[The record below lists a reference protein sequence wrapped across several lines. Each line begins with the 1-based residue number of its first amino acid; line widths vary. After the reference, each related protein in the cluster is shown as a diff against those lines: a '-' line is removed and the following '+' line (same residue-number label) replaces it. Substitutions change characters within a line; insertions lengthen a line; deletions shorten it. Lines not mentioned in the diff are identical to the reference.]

1 MEIEKLLRSPNIAE
15 EMDSEELSSLG
26 FKLFDEVNLD
36 LTSRLEWEERNEK
49 ANKLALQVVDKK
61 TFPWPGASN
70 VKFPLITIAA
80 MQYHS
85 RAYPSLISNNEV
97 VKCKVYGKD
106 DDGEMHKR
114 ADRISR
120 HMTYQVMEEDE
131 GWEENTDKTLL
142 VQSIAGTAIKKS
154 YFDPIK
160 GHNVSELVLP
170 NDFIV
175 NYYTKSIPESPRVTQ
190 RILLSSNE
198 LHERQVRGVFLKIT
212 DDTQPTQTQQSMLT
226 QAREDAQG
234 VHVQSVDPDTPYEFF
249 EIHCWIDLDEDGYK
263 EPYIVYLRR
272 DTGKI
277 YRIVARYFDDSIE
290 YRDGKIVRIN
300 PEQYFT
306 KYGFIP
312 SPDGGFYDLGFG
324 TLLGPLNDSINT
336 VVNQLI
342 DAGTMSNTGGG
353 FLGRG
358 VKIKGGDYTFK
369 PQEWKRVDSTGDDL
383 RANIFPLPVREPSG
397 VLFQLLQLLI
407 NYGERIAGATD
418 IMTGVSP
425 GQNTPAETSRN
436 VVEQGMKVFN
446 GIYKRTWRAMK
457 EEFQKLY
464 RLNQLYLP
472 AEPIEFEY
480 NNELSFVLPDDY
492 NMDMKLVKP
501 AADPNVVSDSQ
512 RLMQAQAVV
521 QMATTTPG
529 FNMYEVQKRY
539 LDALKVSGIDQIL
552 PDPKGPNAIPPAPNP
567 KMVIEQMKTQER
579 QMNHQLKF
587 KLGMMKLMQE
597 AELTQ
602 AKITELQAKAV
613 LELEK
618 ADGVK
623 NGHAIAMIE
632 AQIGAKRARM
642 EGIIRSIELMRE
654 IEKEKADDRQGISG
668 MENPPSDTGVSGSY
682 PQG

>member
-1 MEIEKLLRSPNIAE
+1 
-15 EMDSEELSSLG
+15 MDSEELSSLG
-26 FKLFDEVNLD
+26 FKLMDEINMD
-36 LTSRLEWEERNEK
+36 LTSRLDWEERNEK
-49 ANKLALQVVDKK
+49 SNKLALQVVERK

-85 RAYPSLISNNEV
+85 RAYPALISNNDV

-114 ADRISR
+114 AERISR

-131 GWEENTDKTLL
+131 SWEENTDKTLL
-142 VQSIAGTAIKKS
+142 VQAISGTAIKKS
-154 YFDPIK
+154 YFDPVR

-170 NDFIV
+170 NDFVV
-175 NYYTKSIPESPRVTQ
+175 NYYTKSISESPRVSH

-198 LHERQVRGVFLKIT
+198 LHERKVRGVFLEVE
-212 DDTQPTQTQQSMLT
+212 DEVPPSVPVVSMLT
-226 QAREDAQG
+226 QAKEDAQG
-234 VHVQSVDPDTPYEFF
+234 VRQQANDDSTPYEFF
-249 EIHCWIDLDEDGYK
+249 ECHCWIDLDEDGYK
-263 EPYIVYLRR
+263 EPYIVYIRR

-277 YRIVARYFDDSIE
+277 YRIVARYFEDSIE
-290 YRDGKIVRIN
+290 YHNGEIIRIK

-306 KYGFIP
+306 KYGFVP

-324 TLLGPLNDSINT
+324 VLLGPTNDSVNT
-336 VVNQLI
+336 IVNQLI
-342 DAGTMSNTGGG
+342 DAGTMSVTGGG

-358 VKIKGGDYTFK
+358 VKIKGGDYSFK
-369 PQEWKRVDSTGDDL
+369 PHEWKRVDSTGDDL
-383 RANIFPLPVREPSG
+383 RANIFPLPIREPNG
-397 VLFQLLQLLI
+397 VSFQLLQLLI

-436 VVEQGMKVFN
+436 TVEQGMKVFN

-472 AEPIEFEY
+472 SEPVEFEY
-480 NNELSFVLPDDY
+480 NNELQFVLPDDY
-492 NMDMKLVKP
+492 SMDMKLVKP

-512 RLMQAQAVV
+512 RQMQAQAVL
-521 QMATTTPG
+521 QLAQSSGG

-539 LDALKVSGIDQIL
+539 LDSLKVTAIDQIL
-552 PDPKGPNAIPPAPNP
+552 PDPKGPNAIKPGPSE
-567 KMVIEQMKTQER
+567 KMQIEKMKNDER

-587 KLGMMKLMQE
+587 KLGIAKLMQQ
-597 AELTQ
+597 AELEQ

-613 LELEK
+613 LELEQ

-623 NGHAIAMIE
+623 SGHAIAMLE
-632 AQIGAKRARM
+632 AQIGAKRAHVD
-642 EGIIRSIELMRE
+642 GIIKSVEMMQSL
-654 IEKEKADDRQGISG
+654 EKEANNATTGMG
-668 MENPPSDTGVSGSY
+668 TMENAGSN
-682 PQG
+682 

>member
-1 MEIEKLLRSPNIAE
+1 MKIEELLRSPNIAE
-15 EMDSEELSSLG
+15 DMDSEELSSLG
-26 FKLFDEVNLD
+26 FRLMDEINLD
-36 LTSRLEWEERNEK
+36 LTSRLDWEERNER
-49 ANKLALQVVDKK
+49 ASKLALQVVEKK

-85 RAYPSLISNNEV
+85 RAYPALISNNEV

-142 VQSIAGTAIKKS
+142 VQAIAGTAIKKS
-154 YFDPIK
+154 YFDPVR

-170 NDFIV
+170 NDFVV
-175 NYYTKSIPESPRVTQ
+175 NYYTKSIAESPRVSH
-190 RILLSSNE
+190 RILLSSND
-198 LHERQVRGVFLKIT
+198 LHERQVRGVFLKVE
-212 DDTQPTQTQQSMLT
+212 DEVQPSLPNVSMLT
-226 QAREDAQG
+226 QAKEDAQG
-234 VHVQSVDPDTPYEFF
+234 VRQQSGDPDTPYEFF
-249 EIHCWIDLDEDGYK
+249 ETHFWHDFDEDGYK
-263 EPYIVYLRR
+263 EPYIAYIRR

-277 YRIVARYFDDSIE
+277 YRIVARYFEDSIE
-290 YRDGKIVRIN
+290 YHNGEIIRIK

-306 KYGFIP
+306 KYGFVP

-324 TLLGPLNDSINT
+324 VLLGPTNDSVNT
-336 VVNQLI
+336 IVNQLI
-342 DAGTMSNTGGG
+342 DAGTMSVTGGG

-358 VKIKGGDYTFK
+358 VKIKGGDYSFK
-369 PQEWKRVDSTGDDL
+369 PHEWKRVDSTGDDL
-383 RANIFPLPVREPSG
+383 RANIFPLPIREPNG
-397 VLFQLLQLLI
+397 VSFQLLQLLI

-418 IMTGVSP
+418 MMTGVSP

-472 AEPIEFEY
+472 SEPVEFEY
-480 NNELSFVLPDDY
+480 NNELQFVLPDDY
-492 NMDMKLVKP
+492 SMDMKLVKP

-512 RLMQAQAVV
+512 RQMQAQAVL
-521 QMATTTPG
+521 QLAQSSGG

-539 LDALKVSGIDQIL
+539 LDALKVNAIDQIL
-552 PDPKGPNAIPPAPNP
+552 PDPKGPNAIKPGPSE
-567 KMVIEQMKTQER
+567 KMQIEKMKNDER
-579 QMNHQLKF
+579 QMNHQLRF
-587 KLGMMKLMQE
+587 KLGIAKLMQE
-597 AELTQ
+597 AELQQ

-613 LELEK
+613 LELEQ
-618 ADGVK
+618 ADGVQS
-623 NGHAIAMIE
+623 GHAIAMLE
-632 AQIGAKRARM
+632 AQIGAKRAHVD
-642 EGIIRSIELMRE
+642 GIIKSIEMMQNL
-654 IEKEKADDRQGISG
+654 EKEANNDGERIQ
-668 MENPPSDTGVSGSY
+668 
-682 PQG
+682 

>member
-1 MEIEKLLRSPNIAE
+1 MKIEELLRSPNIAE
-15 EMDSEELSSLG
+15 DMDDDALSSLG
-26 FKLFDEVNLD
+26 FTLMNDINLD
-36 LTSRLEWEERNEK
+36 LNSRIEWEERNEK
-49 ANKLALQVVDKK
+49 ANKLALQVVERK

-85 RAYPSLISNNEV
+85 RAYPALISNNEV

-114 ADRISR
+114 ADRVSR

-142 VQSIAGTAIKKS
+142 VQAISGTAIKKS
-154 YFDPIK
+154 YFDPVK

-170 NDFIV
+170 NDFVV
-175 NYYTKSIPESPRVTQ
+175 NYYTKSIAESPRVSH
-190 RILLSSNE
+190 RILFTSND
-198 LHERQVRGVFLKIT
+198 LHERQVRGLFLKL
-212 DDTQPTQTQQSMLT
+212 DDQPPPSTPQQSMLT
-226 QAREDAQG
+226 NAMEDAQG
-234 VHVQSVDPDTPYEFF
+234 VRMPTGDPDTPYEFF
-249 EIHCWIDLDEDGYK
+249 ETHFWHDFDEDGYK
-263 EPYIVYLRR
+263 EPYIAYIRR

-277 YRIVARYFDDSIE
+277 YRIVARYFEDSIE
-290 YRDGKIVRIN
+290 YHNGEIIRIK

-306 KYGFIP
+306 KYGFVP

-324 TLLGPLNDSINT
+324 VLLGPTNDSVNT
-336 VVNQLI
+336 IVNQLI
-342 DAGTMSNTGGG
+342 DAGTMSVTGGG

-358 VKIKGGDYTFK
+358 VKIKGGDYSFK
-369 PQEWKRVDSTGDDL
+369 PHEWKRVDSTGDDL
-383 RANIFPLPVREPSG
+383 RANIFPLPVREPNG
-397 VLFQLLQLLI
+397 VSFQLLQLLI

-436 VVEQGMKVFN
+436 TMEQGMKVFN

-472 AEPIEFEY
+472 SEPVEFEY
-480 NNELSFVLPDDY
+480 NNELQFVLPDDY
-492 NMDMKLVKP
+492 SMDMKLVKP

-512 RLMQAQAVV
+512 RQMQAQAVL
-521 QMATTTPG
+521 QLAQSTGG

-539 LDALKVSGIDQIL
+539 LDSLKVYAIDQIL
-552 PDPKGPNAIPPAPNP
+552 PDPKGPNAIKPGPSE
-567 KMVIEQMKTQER
+567 KMQIEKMKNDER
-579 QMNHQLKF
+579 QMNHQLRF
-587 KLGMMKLMQE
+587 KLGIAKLMQE
-597 AELTQ
+597 AELQQ

-613 LELEK
+613 LELEQ

-623 NGHAIAMIE
+623 SGHAIAMLE
-632 AQIGAKRARM
+632 AQLGAKRAHVD
-642 EGIIRSIELMRE
+642 GILKSIEMMTNL
-654 IEKEKADDRQGISG
+654 EKEASNDGARIQ
-668 MENPPSDTGVSGSY
+668 
-682 PQG
+682 

>member
-1 MEIEKLLRSPNIAE
+1 MKIEELLRSPNIAE
-15 EMDSEELSSLG
+15 DMDSDELSSLG
-26 FKLFDEVNLD
+26 FKLINEINMD

-49 ANKLALQVVDKK
+49 SNKLALQVVERK
-61 TFPWPGASN
+61 TFPWPNASN

-85 RAYPSLISNNEV
+85 RAYPALISNNDV

-120 HMTYQVMEEDE
+120 HMSYQVMEEDE
-131 GWEENTDKTLL
+131 SWEENTDKTLL
-142 VQSIAGTAIKKS
+142 VQAIAGTAIKKS
-154 YFDPIK
+154 YFDPVK

-175 NYYTKSIPESPRVTQ
+175 NYYTKSISESPRVSH
-190 RILLSSNE
+190 RILLSSND
-198 LHERQVRGVFLKIT
+198 LHERQVRGIFLKIE
-212 DDTQPTQTQQSMLT
+212 DDVAPSQTTQSMLV
-226 QAREDAQG
+226 QAKEDAQG
-234 VHVQSVDPDTPYEFF
+234 VRMPSGDPDTPYEFF
-249 EIHCWIDLDEDGYK
+249 ETHFWHDFDEDGYK
-263 EPYIVYLRR
+263 EPYIAYIRR

-277 YRIVARYFDDSIE
+277 YRIVARYFEDSIE
-290 YRDGKIVRIN
+290 YHNNEIIRIK

-306 KYGFIP
+306 KYGFVP

-324 TLLGPLNDSINT
+324 VLLGPTNDSVNT
-336 VVNQLI
+336 IVNQLI
-342 DAGTMSNTGGG
+342 DAGTMSVTGGG

-358 VKIKGGDYTFK
+358 VKIKGGDYSFK
-369 PQEWKRVDSTGDDL
+369 PHEWKRVDSTGDDL
-383 RANIFPLPVREPSG
+383 RANIFPLPIREPNAVS
-397 VLFQLLQLLI
+397 FQLLQLLI

-436 VVEQGMKVFN
+436 TVEQGMKVFN

-472 AEPIEFEY
+472 SEPVEFEY
-480 NNELSFVLPDDY
+480 NNELQFVLPDDY
-492 NMDMKLVKP
+492 SMDMKLVKP

-512 RLMQAQAVV
+512 RQMQAQAVL
-521 QMATTTPG
+521 QLASTSPG

-539 LDALKVSGIDQIL
+539 LDALKVNAIDQIL
-552 PDPKGPNAIPPAPNP
+552 PDPKGPNAIKPGPSE
-567 KMVIEQMKTQER
+567 KMQIEKMKNDER
-579 QMNHQLKF
+579 QMNHQMKF
-587 KLGMMKLMQE
+587 KLGMAKLMSE
-597 AELTQ
+597 VELTQ

-613 LELEK
+613 LELEQ

-623 NGHAIAMIE
+623 SGHAIAMLE
-632 AQIGAKRARM
+632 AQIGAKRAHVD
-642 EGIIRSIELMRE
+642 GILKAIDMMNNL
-654 IEKEKADDRQGISG
+654 EKEASNDGKSVPG
-668 MENPPSDTGVSGSY
+668 MEE
-682 PQG
+682 

>member
-1 MEIEKLLRSPNIAE
+1 MKIEELLRSPNIAQD
-15 EMDSEELSSLG
+15 MDSEELSSLG
-26 FKLFDEVNLD
+26 FKLMEEINMD
-36 LTSRLEWEERNEK
+36 LTSRIEWEERNEK
-49 ANKLALQVVDKK
+49 SNKLALQVVERK

-85 RAYPSLISNNEV
+85 RAYPALISNNDV

-114 ADRISR
+114 ADRISH

-131 GWEENTDKTLL
+131 SWEENTDKTLL
-142 VQSIAGTAIKKS
+142 VQAISGTAIKKS
-154 YFDPIK
+154 YFDPVK

-170 NDFIV
+170 NDFVV
-175 NYYTKSIPESPRVTQ
+175 NYYTKSISESPRVSH
-190 RILLSSNE
+190 RILLSSNDM
-198 LHERQVRGVFLKIT
+198 HERKVRGVFLDVEDEVPPST
-212 DDTQPTQTQQSMLT
+212 PSQSMLT
-226 QAREDAQG
+226 NAKEDAQG
-234 VHVQSVDPDTPYEFF
+234 VRMQTGDDATPYEFF
-249 EIHCWIDLDEDGYK
+249 ECHTWFDLDEDGYK
-263 EPYIVYLRR
+263 EPYIVYIRR

-277 YRIVARYFDDSIE
+277 YRIVARYFEDSIE
-290 YRDGKIVRIN
+290 YHNGEIIRIK

-306 KYGFIP
+306 KYGFVP

-324 TLLGPLNDSINT
+324 VLLGPTNDSVNT
-336 VVNQLI
+336 IVNQLI
-342 DAGTMSNTGGG
+342 DAGTMSVTGGG

-358 VKIKGGDYTFK
+358 VKIKGGDYSFK
-369 PQEWKRVDSTGDDL
+369 PHEWKRVDSTGDDL
-383 RANIFPLPVREPSG
+383 RANIFPLPIREPNQVSY
-397 VLFQLLQLLI
+397 QLLQLLI

-436 VVEQGMKVFN
+436 TVEQGMKVFN

-472 AEPIEFEY
+472 SEPVEFEY
-480 NNELSFVLPDDY
+480 NNEVQFVLPDDY
-492 NMDMKLVKP
+492 SMDMKLVKP

-512 RLMQAQAVV
+512 RQMQAQAVL
-521 QMATTTPG
+521 QLAQSSGG

-539 LDALKVSGIDQIL
+539 LDSIKVTAIDQIL
-552 PDPKGPNAIPPAPNP
+552 PDPKGPNAIKPGPSE
-567 KMVIEQMKTQER
+567 KMQIEKMKNDER

-587 KLGMMKLMQE
+587 KLGIAKLMQQ
-597 AELTQ
+597 AELEQ

-613 LELEK
+613 LELEQ

-623 NGHAIAMIE
+623 SGHAIAMLE
-632 AQIGAKRARM
+632 AQIGAKRAHVD
-642 EGIIRSIELMRE
+642 GIIKSVEMMQNL
-654 IEKEKADDRQGISG
+654 EKEANNATTGMG
-668 MENPPSDTGVSGSY
+668 TMENAGSN
-682 PQG
+682 

>member
-1 MEIEKLLRSPNIAE
+1 
-15 EMDSEELSSLG
+15 MDDEELSSLG
-26 FKLFDEVNLD
+26 QVMMNDINLD
-36 LTSRLEWEERNEK
+36 LNSRIEWEERNER
-49 ANKLALQVVDKK
+49 ANKLALQVVEKK

-85 RAYPSLISNNEV
+85 RAYPALISNNEV

-142 VQSIAGTAIKKS
+142 VQAISGTAIKKS
-154 YFDPIK
+154 YFDPVK

-170 NDFIV
+170 NDFVV
-175 NYYTKSIPESPRVTQ
+175 NYYTKSIPESPRVSH
-190 RILLSSNE
+190 RILLSSND
-198 LHERQVRGVFLKIT
+198 LHERQVRGLFLKIN
-212 DDTQPTQTQQSMLT
+212 DEPPPTTPAQSMLT
-226 QAREDAQG
+226 NAREDAQG
-234 VHVQSVDPDTPYEFF
+234 VRMPTGDPDTPFEFF
-249 EIHCWIDLDEDGYK
+249 ETHFWHDFDEDGYK
-263 EPYIVYLRR
+263 EPYIAYIRR
-272 DTGKI
+272 DTSKI
-277 YRIVARYFDDSIE
+277 YRIVARYFEDSIE
-290 YRDGKIVRIN
+290 YHNGEIIRIK

-306 KYGFIP
+306 KYGFVP
-312 SPDGGFYDLGFG
+312 SPDGGFYDLGYG
-324 TLLGPLNDSINT
+324 VLLGPTNDSVNT
-336 VVNQLI
+336 IVNQLI
-342 DAGTMSNTGGG
+342 DAGTMSVTGGG

-358 VKIKGGDYTFK
+358 VKIKGGDYSFK
-369 PQEWKRVDSTGDDL
+369 PHEWKRVDSTGDDL
-383 RANIFPLPVREPSG
+383 RANIFPLPIRDPNG
-397 VLFQLLQLLI
+397 VSFQLLQLLI

-436 VVEQGMKVFN
+436 TMEQGMKVFN

-472 AEPIEFEY
+472 SEPVEFEY

-492 NMDMKLVKP
+492 SMDMKLVKP

-512 RLMQAQAVV
+512 RQMQAQAVL
-521 QMATTTPG
+521 QLATSTGG

-539 LDALKVSGIDQIL
+539 LDALKVSAIDQIL
-552 PDPKGPNAIPPAPNP
+552 PDPKGPNAIKPGPSE
-567 KMVIEQMKTQER
+567 KMQIEKMKNDER
-579 QMNHQLKF
+579 QMNHQLRF
-587 KLGMMKLMQE
+587 KLGIAKLMQE
-597 AELTQ
+597 AELQQ

-613 LELEK
+613 LELEQ

-623 NGHAIAMIE
+623 SGHAIAMLE
-632 AQIGAKRARM
+632 AQIGAKRAHVD
-642 EGIIRSIELMRE
+642 GILKSIEMMINLERE
-654 IEKEKADDRQGISG
+654 ASNAPTG
-668 MENPPSDTGVSGSY
+668 MGTMEIAGSNPGVL
-682 PQG
+682 

>member
-1 MEIEKLLRSPNIAE
+1 MKIEELLRSPNIAE
-15 EMDSEELSSLG
+15 MMDDEELSSLG
-26 FKLFDEVNLD
+26 QVMMNDINLD
-36 LTSRLEWEERNEK
+36 LNSRIEWEERNER
-49 ANKLALQVVDKK
+49 ANKLALQVVEKK

-85 RAYPSLISNNEV
+85 RAYPALISNNEV

-142 VQSIAGTAIKKS
+142 VQAISGTAIKKS
-154 YFDPIK
+154 YFDPVK

-170 NDFIV
+170 NDFVV
-175 NYYTKSIPESPRVTQ
+175 NYYTKSIPESPRVSH
-190 RILLSSNE
+190 RILLSSND
-198 LHERQVRGVFLKIT
+198 LHERQVRGLFLKIN
-212 DDTQPTQTQQSMLT
+212 DEPPPTTPAQSMLT
-226 QAREDAQG
+226 NAREDAQG
-234 VHVQSVDPDTPYEFF
+234 VRMPTGDPDTPFEFF
-249 EIHCWIDLDEDGYK
+249 ETHFWHDFDEDGYK
-263 EPYIVYLRR
+263 EPYIAYIRR
-272 DTGKI
+272 DTSKI
-277 YRIVARYFDDSIE
+277 YRIVARYFEDSIE
-290 YRDGKIVRIN
+290 YHNGEIIRIK

-306 KYGFIP
+306 KYGFVP
-312 SPDGGFYDLGFG
+312 SPDGGFYDLGYG
-324 TLLGPLNDSINT
+324 VLLGPTNDSVNT
-336 VVNQLI
+336 IVNQLI
-342 DAGTMSNTGGG
+342 DAGTMSVTGGG

-358 VKIKGGDYTFK
+358 VKIKGGDYSFK
-369 PQEWKRVDSTGDDL
+369 PHEWKRVDSTGDDL
-383 RANIFPLPVREPSG
+383 RANIFPLPIRDPNG
-397 VLFQLLQLLI
+397 VSFQLLQLLI

-436 VVEQGMKVFN
+436 TMEQGMKVFN

-472 AEPIEFEY
+472 SEPVEFEY

-492 NMDMKLVKP
+492 SMDMKLVKP

-512 RLMQAQAVV
+512 RQMQAQAVL
-521 QMATTTPG
+521 QLATSTGG

-539 LDALKVSGIDQIL
+539 LDALKVSAIDQIL
-552 PDPKGPNAIPPAPNP
+552 PDPKGPNAIKPGPSE
-567 KMVIEQMKTQER
+567 KMQIEKMKNDER
-579 QMNHQLKF
+579 QMNHQLRF
-587 KLGMMKLMQE
+587 KLGIAKLMQE
-597 AELTQ
+597 AELQQ

-613 LELEK
+613 FELEQ

-623 NGHAIAMIE
+623 SGHAIAMLE
-632 AQIGAKRARM
+632 AQIGAKRAHVD
-642 EGIIRSIELMRE
+642 GIIKSDRNDAEFRE
-654 IEKEKADDRQGISG
+654 
-668 MENPPSDTGVSGSY
+668 GS
-682 PQG
+682 

>member
-1 MEIEKLLRSPNIAE
+1 MKIEELLRSPNIAE
-15 EMDSEELSSLG
+15 DMDSEELSSLG
-26 FKLFDEVNLD
+26 YRLMDEINMD
-36 LTSRLEWEERNEK
+36 LTSRLDWEERNEK
-49 ANKLALQVVDKK
+49 ASKLALQVVERKS
-61 TFPWPGASN
+61 FPWPGASN

-85 RAYPSLISNNEV
+85 RAYPALISNNEV

-142 VQSIAGTAIKKS
+142 VQAIAGTAIKKS

-175 NYYTKSIPESPRVTQ
+175 NYYTKSIAESPRVSH
-190 RILLSSNE
+190 RILLSSND
-198 LHERQVRGVFLKIT
+198 LHERQVRGVFLKL
-212 DDTQPTQTQQSMLT
+212 DEVPPSFPSVSMLT
-226 QAREDAQG
+226 QAKEDAQG
-234 VHVQSVDPDTPYEFF
+234 VRQQSGDPDTPYEFF
-249 EIHCWIDLDEDGYK
+249 ETHFWHDFDEDGYK
-263 EPYIVYLRR
+263 EPYIAYIRR

-277 YRIVARYFDDSIE
+277 YRIVARYFEDSIE
-290 YRDGKIVRIN
+290 YHNGEIIRIK

-306 KYGFIP
+306 KYGFVP

-324 TLLGPLNDSINT
+324 VLLGPTNDSVNT
-336 VVNQLI
+336 IVNQLI
-342 DAGTMSNTGGG
+342 DAGTMSVTGGG

-358 VKIKGGDYTFK
+358 VKIKGGDYSFK
-369 PQEWKRVDSTGDDL
+369 PHEWKRVDSTGDDL
-383 RANIFPLPVREPSG
+383 RANIFPLPIREPNG
-397 VLFQLLQLLI
+397 VSFQLLQLLI

-418 IMTGVSP
+418 MMTGVSP

-472 AEPIEFEY
+472 SEPVEFEY

-492 NMDMKLVKP
+492 SMDMKLVKP

-512 RLMQAQAVV
+512 RQMQAQAVL
-521 QMATTTPG
+521 QLAQSSGG

-539 LDALKVSGIDQIL
+539 LDALKVSAIDQIL
-552 PDPKGPNAIPPAPNP
+552 PDPKGPNAIKPGPSE
-567 KMVIEQMKTQER
+567 KMQIEKMKNDER

-587 KLGMMKLMQE
+587 KLGIAKLMQQ
-597 AELTQ
+597 AELEQ

-613 LELEK
+613 LELEQ

-623 NGHAIAMIE
+623 SGHAIAMLE
-632 AQIGAKRARM
+632 AQIGAKRAHVD
-642 EGIIRSIELMRE
+642 GIIKSIEMMQNL
-654 IEKEKADDRQGISG
+654 EKEASNDTSGVSG
-668 MENPPSDTGVSGSY
+668 MEVTPRN
-682 PQG
+682 

>member
-1 MEIEKLLRSPNIAE
+1 
-15 EMDSEELSSLG
+15 MDSEELSSLG
-26 FKLFDEVNLD
+26 FRLMDEINLD
-36 LTSRLEWEERNEK
+36 LTSRLDWEERNER
-49 ANKLALQVVDKK
+49 ASKLALQVVEKK

-85 RAYPSLISNNEV
+85 RAYPALISNNEV

-142 VQSIAGTAIKKS
+142 VQAIAGTAIKKS
-154 YFDPIK
+154 YFDPVR

-170 NDFIV
+170 NDFVV
-175 NYYTKSIPESPRVTQ
+175 NYYTKSIAESPRVSH
-190 RILLSSNE
+190 RILLSSND
-198 LHERQVRGVFLKIT
+198 LHERQVRGVFLKVE
-212 DDTQPTQTQQSMLT
+212 DEVQPSLPNVSMLT
-226 QAREDAQG
+226 QAKEDAQG
-234 VHVQSVDPDTPYEFF
+234 VRQQSGDPDTPYEFF
-249 EIHCWIDLDEDGYK
+249 ETHFWHDFDEDGYK
-263 EPYIVYLRR
+263 EPYIAYIRR

-277 YRIVARYFDDSIE
+277 YRIVARYFEDSIE
-290 YRDGKIVRIN
+290 YHNGEIIRIK

-306 KYGFIP
+306 KYGFVP

-324 TLLGPLNDSINT
+324 VLLGPTNDSVNT
-336 VVNQLI
+336 IVNQLI
-342 DAGTMSNTGGG
+342 DAGTMSVTGGG

-369 PQEWKRVDSTGDDL
+369 PHEWKRVDSTGDDL
-383 RANIFPLPVREPSG
+383 RANIFPLPIREPNG
-397 VLFQLLQLLI
+397 VSFQLLQLLI

-418 IMTGVSP
+418 MMTGVSP

-472 AEPIEFEY
+472 SEPVEFEY
-480 NNELSFVLPDDY
+480 NNELQFVLPDDY
-492 NMDMKLVKP
+492 SMDMKLVKP

-512 RLMQAQAVV
+512 RQMQAQAVL
-521 QMATTTPG
+521 QLAQSSG
-529 FNMYEVQKRY
+529 GYNMYEVQKRY
-539 LDALKVSGIDQIL
+539 LDALKVNAIDQIF
-552 PDPKGPNAIPPAPNP
+552 PDPKGPNAIKPGPSE
-567 KMVIEQMKTQER
+567 KMQIEKMKNDER
-579 QMNHQLKF
+579 QMNHQLRF
-587 KLGMMKLMQE
+587 KLGIAKLMQE
-597 AELTQ
+597 AELQQ

-613 LELEK
+613 LELEQ
-618 ADGVK
+618 ADGVQS
-623 NGHAIAMIE
+623 GHAIAMLE
-632 AQIGAKRARM
+632 AQIGAKRAHVD
-642 EGIIRSIELMRE
+642 GIIKSIEMMQNL
-654 IEKEKADDRQGISG
+654 EKEANNDGAGIQG
-668 MENPPSDTGVSGSY
+668 MEDVPRN
-682 PQG
+682 

>member
-1 MEIEKLLRSPNIAE
+1 MKIEELLRSPNIAE
-15 EMDSEELSSLG
+15 DMDSEELSSLG
-26 FKLFDEVNLD
+26 FRLMDEINLD
-36 LTSRLEWEERNEK
+36 LTSRLDWEERNER
-49 ANKLALQVVDKK
+49 ASKLALQVVEKK

-85 RAYPSLISNNEV
+85 RAYPALISNNEV

-142 VQSIAGTAIKKS
+142 VQAIAGTAIKKS
-154 YFDPIK
+154 YFDPVR

-170 NDFIV
+170 NDFVV
-175 NYYTKSIPESPRVTQ
+175 NYYTKSIAESPRVSH
-190 RILLSSNE
+190 RILLSSND
-198 LHERQVRGVFLKIT
+198 LHERQVRGVFLKVE
-212 DDTQPTQTQQSMLT
+212 DEVQPSLPNVSMLT
-226 QAREDAQG
+226 QAKEDAQG
-234 VHVQSVDPDTPYEFF
+234 VRQQSGDPDTPYEFF
-249 EIHCWIDLDEDGYK
+249 ETHFWHDFDEDGYK
-263 EPYIVYLRR
+263 EPYIAYIRR

-277 YRIVARYFDDSIE
+277 YRIVARYFEDSIE
-290 YRDGKIVRIN
+290 YHNGEIIRIK

-306 KYGFIP
+306 KYGFVP

-324 TLLGPLNDSINT
+324 VLLGPTNDSVNT
-336 VVNQLI
+336 IVNQLI
-342 DAGTMSNTGGG
+342 DAGTMSVTGGG

-369 PQEWKRVDSTGDDL
+369 PHEWKRVDSTGDDL
-383 RANIFPLPVREPSG
+383 RANIFPLPIREPNG
-397 VLFQLLQLLI
+397 VSFQLLQLLI

-418 IMTGVSP
+418 MMTGVSP

-472 AEPIEFEY
+472 SEPVEFEY
-480 NNELSFVLPDDY
+480 NNELQFVLPDDY
-492 NMDMKLVKP
+492 SMDMKLVKP

-512 RLMQAQAVV
+512 RQMQAQAVL
-521 QMATTTPG
+521 QLAQSSGG

-539 LDALKVSGIDQIL
+539 LDALKVNAIDQIL
-552 PDPKGPNAIPPAPNP
+552 PDPKGPNAIKPGPSE
-567 KMVIEQMKTQER
+567 KMQIEAMKNKER
-579 QMNHQLKF
+579 ETNHQLRF
-587 KLGMMKLMQE
+587 KLGIAKLMQE
-597 AELTQ
+597 AELQQ

-613 LELEK
+613 LELEQ

-623 NGHAIAMIE
+623 SGHAIAMLE
-632 AQIGAKRARM
+632 AQIGAKRAHVD
-642 EGIIRSIELMRE
+642 GIIKSIEMMQNL
-654 IEKEKADDRQGISG
+654 EKEANNDGAGIQG
-668 MENPPSDTGVSGSY
+668 MEDVPRN
-682 PQG
+682 

>member
-1 MEIEKLLRSPNIAE
+1 
-15 EMDSEELSSLG
+15 MDDEELSSLG
-26 FKLFDEVNLD
+26 QVMMNDINLD
-36 LTSRLEWEERNEK
+36 LNSRIEWEERNER
-49 ANKLALQVVDKK
+49 ANKLALQVVEKK

-85 RAYPSLISNNEV
+85 RAYPALISNNEV

-142 VQSIAGTAIKKS
+142 VQAISGTAIKKS
-154 YFDPIK
+154 YFDPVK

-170 NDFIV
+170 NDFVV
-175 NYYTKSIPESPRVTQ
+175 NYYTKSIPESPRVSH
-190 RILLSSNE
+190 RILLSSND
-198 LHERQVRGVFLKIT
+198 LHERQVRGLFLKIN
-212 DDTQPTQTQQSMLT
+212 DEPPPTTPAQSMLT
-226 QAREDAQG
+226 NAREDAQG
-234 VHVQSVDPDTPYEFF
+234 VRMPTGDPDTPFEFF
-249 EIHCWIDLDEDGYK
+249 ETHFWHDFDEDGYK
-263 EPYIVYLRR
+263 EPYIAYIRR
-272 DTGKI
+272 DTSKI
-277 YRIVARYFDDSIE
+277 YRIVARYFEDSIE
-290 YRDGKIVRIN
+290 YHNGEIIRIK

-306 KYGFIP
+306 KYGFVP
-312 SPDGGFYDLGFG
+312 SPDGGFYDLGYG
-324 TLLGPLNDSINT
+324 VLLGPTNDSVNT
-336 VVNQLI
+336 IVNQLI
-342 DAGTMSNTGGG
+342 DAGTMSVTGGG

-358 VKIKGGDYTFK
+358 VKIKGGDYSFK
-369 PQEWKRVDSTGDDL
+369 PHEWKRVDSTGDDL
-383 RANIFPLPVREPSG
+383 RANIFPLPIRDPNG
-397 VLFQLLQLLI
+397 VSFQLLQLLI

-436 VVEQGMKVFN
+436 TMEQGMKVFN

-472 AEPIEFEY
+472 SEPVEFEY
-480 NNELSFVLPDDY
+480 NNELSFVFPDDY
-492 NMDMKLVKP
+492 SMDMKLVKP

-512 RLMQAQAVV
+512 RQMQAQAVL
-521 QMATTTPG
+521 QLATSTGG

-539 LDALKVSGIDQIL
+539 LDALKVSAIDQIL
-552 PDPKGPNAIPPAPNP
+552 PDPKGPNAIKPGPSE
-567 KMVIEQMKTQER
+567 KMQIEKMKNDER
-579 QMNHQLKF
+579 QMNHQLRF
-587 KLGMMKLMQE
+587 KLGIAKLMQE
-597 AELTQ
+597 AELQQ

-613 LELEK
+613 LELEQ

-623 NGHAIAMIE
+623 SGHAIAMLE
-632 AQIGAKRARM
+632 AQIGAKRAHVD
-642 EGIIRSIELMRE
+642 GILKSIEMMTNL
-654 IEKEKADDRQGISG
+654 EKEANNAPTG
-668 MENPPSDTGVSGSY
+668 MGTMEIAGSNPGVL
-682 PQG
+682 

>member
-1 MEIEKLLRSPNIAE
+1 MKIEELLRSPNIAQD
-15 EMDSEELSSLG
+15 MDSEELSSLG
-26 FKLFDEVNLD
+26 FKLMEEINMD
-36 LTSRLEWEERNEK
+36 LTSRIEWEERNEK
-49 ANKLALQVVDKK
+49 SNKLALQVVERK

-85 RAYPSLISNNEV
+85 RAYPALISNNDV

-114 ADRISR
+114 ADRISH

-131 GWEENTDKTLL
+131 SWEENTDKTLL
-142 VQSIAGTAIKKS
+142 VQAISGTAIKKS
-154 YFDPIK
+154 YFDPVK

-170 NDFIV
+170 NDFVV
-175 NYYTKSIPESPRVTQ
+175 NYYTKSISESPRVSH
-190 RILLSSNE
+190 RILLSSNDM
-198 LHERQVRGVFLKIT
+198 HERKVRGVFLDVEDEVPPST
-212 DDTQPTQTQQSMLT
+212 PSQSMLT
-226 QAREDAQG
+226 NAKEDAQG
-234 VHVQSVDPDTPYEFF
+234 VRMQTGDDATPYEFF
-249 EIHCWIDLDEDGYK
+249 ECHTWFDLDEDGYK
-263 EPYIVYLRR
+263 EPYIVYIRR

-277 YRIVARYFDDSIE
+277 YRIVARYFEDSIE
-290 YRDGKIVRIN
+290 YHNGEIIRIK

-306 KYGFIP
+306 KYGFVP

-324 TLLGPLNDSINT
+324 VLLGPTNDSVNT
-336 VVNQLI
+336 IVNQLI
-342 DAGTMSNTGGG
+342 DAGTMSVTGGG

-358 VKIKGGDYTFK
+358 VKIKGGDYSFK
-369 PQEWKRVDSTGDDL
+369 PHEWKRVDSTGDDL
-383 RANIFPLPVREPSG
+383 RANIFPLPIREPNQVSY
-397 VLFQLLQLLI
+397 QLLQLLI

-436 VVEQGMKVFN
+436 TVEQGMKVFN

-472 AEPIEFEY
+472 SEPVEFEY
-480 NNELSFVLPDDY
+480 NNEVQFVLPDDY
-492 NMDMKLVKP
+492 SMDMKLVKP

-512 RLMQAQAVV
+512 RQMQAQAVL
-521 QMATTTPG
+521 QLAQSSGG

-539 LDALKVSGIDQIL
+539 LDALKVNAIDQIL
-552 PDPKGPNAIPPAPNP
+552 PDPKGPNAIKPGPSE
-567 KMVIEQMKTQER
+567 KMQIEAMKNKER
-579 QMNHQLKF
+579 ETNHQLKF
-587 KLGMMKLMQE
+587 KLGIAKLMQE
-597 AELTQ
+597 AELQQ

-613 LELEK
+613 LELEQ

-623 NGHAIAMIE
+623 SGHAIAMLE
-632 AQIGAKRARM
+632 AQIGAKRAHVD
-642 EGIIRSIELMRE
+642 GIIKSIEMMQSLTEEASGAKSSMSE
-654 IEKEKADDRQGISG
+654 MQGS
-668 MENPPSDTGVSGSY
+668 
-682 PQG
+682 QG

>member
-1 MEIEKLLRSPNIAE
+1 
-15 EMDSEELSSLG
+15 MDSEELSSLG
-26 FKLFDEVNLD
+26 FRLMDEINLD
-36 LTSRLEWEERNEK
+36 LTSRLDWEERNER
-49 ANKLALQVVDKK
+49 ASKLALQVVEKK

-85 RAYPSLISNNEV
+85 RAYPALISNNEV

-142 VQSIAGTAIKKS
+142 VQAIAGTAIKKS
-154 YFDPIK
+154 YFDPVR

-170 NDFIV
+170 NDFVV
-175 NYYTKSIPESPRVTQ
+175 NYYTKSIAESPRVSH
-190 RILLSSNE
+190 RILLSSND
-198 LHERQVRGVFLKIT
+198 LHERQVRGVFLKVE
-212 DDTQPTQTQQSMLT
+212 DEVQPSLPNVSMLT
-226 QAREDAQG
+226 QAKEDAQG
-234 VHVQSVDPDTPYEFF
+234 VRQQSGDPDTPYEFF
-249 EIHCWIDLDEDGYK
+249 ETHFWHDFDEDGYK
-263 EPYIVYLRR
+263 EPYIAYIRR

-277 YRIVARYFDDSIE
+277 YRIVARYFEDSIE
-290 YRDGKIVRIN
+290 YHNGEIIRIK

-306 KYGFIP
+306 KYGFVP

-324 TLLGPLNDSINT
+324 VLLGPTNDSVNT
-336 VVNQLI
+336 IVNQLI
-342 DAGTMSNTGGG
+342 DAGTMSVTGGG

-369 PQEWKRVDSTGDDL
+369 PHEWKRVDSTGDDL
-383 RANIFPLPVREPSG
+383 RANIFPLPIREPNG
-397 VLFQLLQLLI
+397 VSFQLLQLLI

-418 IMTGVSP
+418 MMTGVSP

-472 AEPIEFEY
+472 SEPVEFEY
-480 NNELSFVLPDDY
+480 NNELQFVLPDDY
-492 NMDMKLVKP
+492 SMDMKLVKP

-512 RLMQAQAVV
+512 RQMQAQAVL
-521 QMATTTPG
+521 QLAQSSGG

-539 LDALKVSGIDQIL
+539 LDALKVNAIDQIL
-552 PDPKGPNAIPPAPNP
+552 PDPKGPNAIKPGPSE
-567 KMVIEQMKTQER
+567 KMQIEKMKNDER
-579 QMNHQLKF
+579 QMNHQLRF
-587 KLGMMKLMQE
+587 KLGIAKLMQE
-597 AELTQ
+597 AELQQ

-613 LELEK
+613 LELEQ

-623 NGHAIAMIE
+623 SGHAIAMLE
-632 AQIGAKRARM
+632 AQIGAKRAHVD
-642 EGIIRSIELMRE
+642 GIIKSIEMMQNL
-654 IEKEKADDRQGISG
+654 EKEANNDGERIQ
-668 MENPPSDTGVSGSY
+668 
-682 PQG
+682 

>member
-1 MEIEKLLRSPNIAE
+1 
-15 EMDSEELSSLG
+15 MDSEELSSLG
-26 FKLFDEVNLD
+26 FRLMDEINLD
-36 LTSRLEWEERNEK
+36 LTSRLDWEERNER
-49 ANKLALQVVDKK
+49 ASKLALQVVEKK

-85 RAYPSLISNNEV
+85 RAYPALISNNEV

-142 VQSIAGTAIKKS
+142 VQAIAGTAIKKS
-154 YFDPIK
+154 YFDPVR

-170 NDFIV
+170 NDFVV
-175 NYYTKSIPESPRVTQ
+175 NYYTKSIAESPRVSH
-190 RILLSSNE
+190 RILLSSND
-198 LHERQVRGVFLKIT
+198 LHERQVRGVFLKVE
-212 DDTQPTQTQQSMLT
+212 DEVQPSLPNVSMLT
-226 QAREDAQG
+226 QAKEDAQG
-234 VHVQSVDPDTPYEFF
+234 VRQQSGDPDTPYEFF
-249 EIHCWIDLDEDGYK
+249 ETHFWHDFDEDGYK
-263 EPYIVYLRR
+263 EPYIAYIRR

-277 YRIVARYFDDSIE
+277 YRIVARYFEDSIE
-290 YRDGKIVRIN
+290 YHNGEIIRIK

-306 KYGFIP
+306 KYGFVP

-324 TLLGPLNDSINT
+324 VLLGPTNDSVNT
-336 VVNQLI
+336 IVNQLI
-342 DAGTMSNTGGG
+342 DAGTMSVTGGG

-369 PQEWKRVDSTGDDL
+369 PHEWKRVDSTGDDL
-383 RANIFPLPVREPSG
+383 RANIFPLPIREPNG
-397 VLFQLLQLLI
+397 VSFQLLQLLI

-418 IMTGVSP
+418 MMTGVSP

-472 AEPIEFEY
+472 SEPVEFEY
-480 NNELSFVLPDDY
+480 NNELQFVLPDDY
-492 NMDMKLVKP
+492 SMDMKLVKP

-512 RLMQAQAVV
+512 RQMQAQAVL
-521 QMATTTPG
+521 QLAQSSGG

-539 LDALKVSGIDQIL
+539 LDALKVNAIDQIL
-552 PDPKGPNAIPPAPNP
+552 PDPKGPNAIKPGPSE
-567 KMVIEQMKTQER
+567 KMQIEKMKNDER
-579 QMNHQLKF
+579 QMNHQLRF
-587 KLGMMKLMQE
+587 KLGIAKLMQE
-597 AELTQ
+597 AELQQ

-613 LELEK
+613 LELEQ

-623 NGHAIAMIE
+623 SGHAIAMLE
-632 AQIGAKRARM
+632 AQIGAKRAHVD
-642 EGIIRSIELMRE
+642 GIIKSIEMMQNLD
-654 IEKEKADDRQGISG
+654 KESNNDGAGIQG
-668 MENPPSDTGVSGSY
+668 MEDVPRN
-682 PQG
+682 

>member
-1 MEIEKLLRSPNIAE
+1 
-15 EMDSEELSSLG
+15 MDDEELSSLG
-26 FKLFDEVNLD
+26 QVMMNDINLD
-36 LTSRLEWEERNEK
+36 LNSRIEWEERNER
-49 ANKLALQVVDKK
+49 ANKLALQVVEKK

-85 RAYPSLISNNEV
+85 RAYPALISNNEV

-142 VQSIAGTAIKKS
+142 VQAISGTAIKKS
-154 YFDPIK
+154 YFDPVK

-170 NDFIV
+170 NDFVV
-175 NYYTKSIPESPRVTQ
+175 NYYTKSIPESPRVSH
-190 RILLSSNE
+190 RILLSSND
-198 LHERQVRGVFLKIT
+198 LHERQVRGLFLKIN
-212 DDTQPTQTQQSMLT
+212 DEPPPTTPAQSMLT
-226 QAREDAQG
+226 NAREDAQG
-234 VHVQSVDPDTPYEFF
+234 VRMPTGDPDTPFEFF
-249 EIHCWIDLDEDGYK
+249 ETHFWHDFDEDGYK
-263 EPYIVYLRR
+263 EPYIAYIRR
-272 DTGKI
+272 DTSKI
-277 YRIVARYFDDSIE
+277 YRIVARYFEDSIE
-290 YRDGKIVRIN
+290 YHNGEIIRIK

-306 KYGFIP
+306 KYGFVP
-312 SPDGGFYDLGFG
+312 SPDGGFYDLGYG
-324 TLLGPLNDSINT
+324 VLLGPTNDSVNT
-336 VVNQLI
+336 IVNQLI
-342 DAGTMSNTGGG
+342 DAGTMSVTGGG

-358 VKIKGGDYTFK
+358 VKIKGGDYSFK
-369 PQEWKRVDSTGDDL
+369 PHEWKRVDSTGDDL
-383 RANIFPLPVREPSG
+383 RANIFPLPIRDPNG
-397 VLFQLLQLLI
+397 VSFQLLQLLI

-436 VVEQGMKVFN
+436 TMEQGMKVFN

-472 AEPIEFEY
+472 SEPVEFEY

-492 NMDMKLVKP
+492 SMDMKLVKP

-512 RLMQAQAVV
+512 RQMQAQAVL
-521 QMATTTPG
+521 QLATSTGG

-539 LDALKVSGIDQIL
+539 LDALKVNAIDQIL
-552 PDPKGPNAIPPAPNP
+552 PDPKGPNAIKPGPSE
-567 KMVIEQMKTQER
+567 KMQIEKMKNDER

-587 KLGMMKLMQE
+587 KLGIAKLMQQ
-597 AELTQ
+597 AELEQ
-602 AKITELQAKAV
+602 AKITELQAKAI
-613 LELEK
+613 LELEQ

-623 NGHAIAMIE
+623 SGHAIAMLE
-632 AQIGAKRARM
+632 AQIGAKRAHVD
-642 EGIIRSIELMRE
+642 GIIKSIEMMQNL
-654 IEKEKADDRQGISG
+654 EKEANNDGARISG
-668 MENPPSDTGVSGSY
+668 MEDVPRN
-682 PQG
+682 

>member
-1 MEIEKLLRSPNIAE
+1 
-15 EMDSEELSSLG
+15 MDSEELSSLG
-26 FKLFDEVNLD
+26 FRLMDEINLD
-36 LTSRLEWEERNEK
+36 LTSRLDWEERNER
-49 ANKLALQVVDKK
+49 ASKLALQVVEKK

-85 RAYPSLISNNEV
+85 RAYPALISNNEV

-142 VQSIAGTAIKKS
+142 VQAIAGTAIKKS
-154 YFDPIK
+154 YFDPVR

-170 NDFIV
+170 NDFVV
-175 NYYTKSIPESPRVTQ
+175 NYYTKSIAESPRVSH
-190 RILLSSNE
+190 RILLSSND
-198 LHERQVRGVFLKIT
+198 LHERQVRGVFLKVE
-212 DDTQPTQTQQSMLT
+212 DEVQPSLPNVSMLT
-226 QAREDAQG
+226 QAKEDAQG
-234 VHVQSVDPDTPYEFF
+234 VRQQSGDPDTPYEFF
-249 EIHCWIDLDEDGYK
+249 ETHFWHDFDEDGYK
-263 EPYIVYLRR
+263 EPYIAYIRR

-277 YRIVARYFDDSIE
+277 YRIVARYFEDSIE
-290 YRDGKIVRIN
+290 YHNGEIIRIK

-306 KYGFIP
+306 KYGFVP

-324 TLLGPLNDSINT
+324 VLLGPTNDSVNT
-336 VVNQLI
+336 IVNQLI
-342 DAGTMSNTGGG
+342 DAGTMSVTGGG

-369 PQEWKRVDSTGDDL
+369 PHEWKRVDSTGDDL
-383 RANIFPLPVREPSG
+383 RANIFPLPIREPNG
-397 VLFQLLQLLI
+397 VSFQLLQLLI

-418 IMTGVSP
+418 MMTGVSP

-472 AEPIEFEY
+472 SEPVEFEY
-480 NNELSFVLPDDY
+480 NNELQFVLPDDY
-492 NMDMKLVKP
+492 SMDMKLVKP

-512 RLMQAQAVV
+512 RQMQAQAVL
-521 QMATTTPG
+521 QLAQSSGG

-539 LDALKVSGIDQIL
+539 LDALKVNAIDQIL
-552 PDPKGPNAIPPAPNP
+552 PDPKGPNAIKPGPSE
-567 KMVIEQMKTQER
+567 KMQIEKMKNDER

-587 KLGMMKLMQE
+587 KLGIAKLMQQ
-597 AELTQ
+597 AELEQ
-602 AKITELQAKAV
+602 AKITELQAKAI
-613 LELEK
+613 LELEQ

-623 NGHAIAMIE
+623 SGHAIAMLE
-632 AQIGAKRARM
+632 AQIGAKRAHVD
-642 EGIIRSIELMRE
+642 GIIKSIEMMQNL
-654 IEKEKADDRQGISG
+654 EKEANNDGAGIQG
-668 MENPPSDTGVSGSY
+668 MEDVPRN
-682 PQG
+682 

>member
-1 MEIEKLLRSPNIAE
+1 MKIEELLRSPNIAE
-15 EMDSEELSSLG
+15 MMDDEELSSLG
-26 FKLFDEVNLD
+26 QVMMNDINLD
-36 LTSRLEWEERNEK
+36 LNSRIEWEERNER
-49 ANKLALQVVDKK
+49 ANKLALQVVEKK

-85 RAYPSLISNNEV
+85 RAYPALISNNEV

-142 VQSIAGTAIKKS
+142 VQAISGTAIKKS
-154 YFDPIK
+154 YFDPVK

-170 NDFIV
+170 NDFVV
-175 NYYTKSIPESPRVTQ
+175 NYYTKSIPESPRVSH
-190 RILLSSNE
+190 RILLSSND
-198 LHERQVRGVFLKIT
+198 LHERQVRGLFLKIN
-212 DDTQPTQTQQSMLT
+212 DEPPPTTPAQSMLT
-226 QAREDAQG
+226 NAREDAQG
-234 VHVQSVDPDTPYEFF
+234 VRMPTGDPDTPFEFF
-249 EIHCWIDLDEDGYK
+249 ETHFWHDFDEDGYK
-263 EPYIVYLRR
+263 EPYIAYIRR
-272 DTGKI
+272 DTSKI
-277 YRIVARYFDDSIE
+277 YRIVARYFEDSIE
-290 YRDGKIVRIN
+290 YHNGEIIRIK

-306 KYGFIP
+306 KYGFVP
-312 SPDGGFYDLGFG
+312 SPDGGFYDLGYG
-324 TLLGPLNDSINT
+324 VLLGPTNDSVNT
-336 VVNQLI
+336 IVNQLI
-342 DAGTMSNTGGG
+342 DAGTMSVTGGG

-358 VKIKGGDYTFK
+358 VKIKGGDYSFK
-369 PQEWKRVDSTGDDL
+369 PHEWKRVDSTGDDL
-383 RANIFPLPVREPSG
+383 RANIFPLPIRDPNG
-397 VLFQLLQLLI
+397 VSFQLLQLLI

-436 VVEQGMKVFN
+436 TMEQGMKVFN

-472 AEPIEFEY
+472 SEPVEFEY

-492 NMDMKLVKP
+492 SMDMKLVKP

-512 RLMQAQAVV
+512 RQMQAQAVL
-521 QMATTTPG
+521 QLATSTGG

-539 LDALKVSGIDQIL
+539 LDALKVSAIDQIL
-552 PDPKGPNAIPPAPNP
+552 PDPKGPNAIKPGPSE
-567 KMVIEQMKTQER
+567 KMQIEAMKNKER
-579 QMNHQLKF
+579 ETNHQLKF
-587 KLGMMKLMQE
+587 KLGIAKLMQE
-597 AELTQ
+597 AELQQ

-613 LELEK
+613 LELEQ

-623 NGHAIAMIE
+623 SGHAIAMLE
-632 AQIGAKRARM
+632 AQIGAKRAHVD
-642 EGIIRSIELMRE
+642 GILKSIEMMINL
-654 IEKEKADDRQGISG
+654 EKEASNAPTGMGTMEISG
-668 MENPPSDTGVSGSY
+668 SNPGVL
-682 PQG
+682 

>member
-1 MEIEKLLRSPNIAE
+1 MKIEELLRSPNIAE
-15 EMDSEELSSLG
+15 DMDSEELSSLG
-26 FKLFDEVNLD
+26 FRLMDEINLD
-36 LTSRLEWEERNEK
+36 LTSRLDWEERNER
-49 ANKLALQVVDKK
+49 ASKLALQVVEKK

-85 RAYPSLISNNEV
+85 RAYPALISNNEV

-142 VQSIAGTAIKKS
+142 VQAIAGTAIKKS
-154 YFDPIK
+154 YFDPVR

-170 NDFIV
+170 NDFVV
-175 NYYTKSIPESPRVTQ
+175 NYYTKSIAESPRVSH
-190 RILLSSNE
+190 RILLSSND
-198 LHERQVRGVFLKIT
+198 LHERQVRGVFLKVE
-212 DDTQPTQTQQSMLT
+212 DEVQPSLPNVSMLT
-226 QAREDAQG
+226 QAKEDAQG
-234 VHVQSVDPDTPYEFF
+234 VRQQSGDPDTPYEFF
-249 EIHCWIDLDEDGYK
+249 ETHFWHDFDEDGYK
-263 EPYIVYLRR
+263 EPYIAYIRR

-277 YRIVARYFDDSIE
+277 YRIVARYFEDSIE
-290 YRDGKIVRIN
+290 YHNGEIIRIK

-306 KYGFIP
+306 KYGFVP

-324 TLLGPLNDSINT
+324 VLLGPTNDSVNT
-336 VVNQLI
+336 IVNQLI
-342 DAGTMSNTGGG
+342 DAGTMSVTGGG

-369 PQEWKRVDSTGDDL
+369 PHEWKRVDSTGDDL
-383 RANIFPLPVREPSG
+383 RANIFPLPIREPNG
-397 VLFQLLQLLI
+397 VSFQLLQLLI

-418 IMTGVSP
+418 MMTGVSP

-472 AEPIEFEY
+472 SEPVEFEY
-480 NNELSFVLPDDY
+480 NNEVQFVLPDDY
-492 NMDMKLVKP
+492 SMDMKLVKP

-512 RLMQAQAVV
+512 RQMQAQAVL
-521 QMATTTPG
+521 QLAQSSGG

-539 LDALKVSGIDQIL
+539 LDALKVNAIDQIL
-552 PDPKGPNAIPPAPNP
+552 PDPKGPNAIKPGPSE
-567 KMVIEQMKTQER
+567 KMQIEKMKNDER

-587 KLGMMKLMQE
+587 KLGIAKLMQQ
-597 AELTQ
+597 AELEQ

-613 LELEK
+613 LELEQ

-623 NGHAIAMIE
+623 SGHAIAMLE
-632 AQIGAKRARM
+632 AQIGAKRAHVD
-642 EGIIRSIELMRE
+642 GIIKSIEMMQNLD
-654 IEKEKADDRQGISG
+654 KESNNDGAGIQG
-668 MENPPSDTGVSGSY
+668 MEDVPRN
-682 PQG
+682 

>member
-1 MEIEKLLRSPNIAE
+1 MKIEELLRSPNIAE
-15 EMDSEELSSLG
+15 MMDDEELSSLG
-26 FKLFDEVNLD
+26 QVMMNDINLD
-36 LTSRLEWEERNEK
+36 LNSRIEWEERNER
-49 ANKLALQVVDKK
+49 ANKLALQVVEKK

-85 RAYPSLISNNEV
+85 RAYPALISNNEV

-114 ADRISR
+114 ADRVSR

-142 VQSIAGTAIKKS
+142 VQAISGTAIKKS
-154 YFDPIK
+154 YFDPVK

-170 NDFIV
+170 NDFVV
-175 NYYTKSIPESPRVTQ
+175 NYYTKSIPESPRVSH
-190 RILLSSNE
+190 RILLSSND
-198 LHERQVRGVFLKIT
+198 LHERQVRGLFLKI
-212 DDTQPTQTQQSMLT
+212 DDEPPPTTPNQSMLT
-226 QAREDAQG
+226 NAREDAQG
-234 VHVQSVDPDTPYEFF
+234 VRMPTGDPDTPYEFF
-249 EIHCWIDLDEDGYK
+249 ETHFWHDFDEDGYK
-263 EPYIVYLRR
+263 EPYIAYIRR
-272 DTGKI
+272 DTSKI
-277 YRIVARYFDDSIE
+277 YRIVARYFEDSIE
-290 YRDGKIVRIN
+290 YHNGEIIRIK

-306 KYGFIP
+306 KYGFVP
-312 SPDGGFYDLGFG
+312 SPDGGFYDLGYG
-324 TLLGPLNDSINT
+324 VLLGPTNDSVNT
-336 VVNQLI
+336 IVNQLI
-342 DAGTMSNTGGG
+342 DAGTMSVTGGG

-369 PQEWKRVDSTGDDL
+369 PHEWKRVDSTGDDL
-383 RANIFPLPVREPSG
+383 RANIFPLPIREPNQVSY
-397 VLFQLLQLLI
+397 QLLQLLI

-436 VVEQGMKVFN
+436 TVEQGMKVFN

-472 AEPIEFEY
+472 SEPVEFEY
-480 NNELSFVLPDDY
+480 NSELSFVLPDDY
-492 NMDMKLVKP
+492 AMDMKLVKP

-512 RLMQAQAVV
+512 RQMQAQAVL
-521 QMATTTPG
+521 QLATSTGG

-539 LDALKVSGIDQIL
+539 LDALKVSAIDQIL
-552 PDPKGPNAIPPAPNP
+552 PDPKGPNAIKPGPSE
-567 KMVIEQMKTQER
+567 KMQIEKMKNDER
-579 QMNHQLKF
+579 QMNHQLRF
-587 KLGMMKLMQE
+587 KLGIAKLMQE
-597 AELTQ
+597 AELQQ

-613 LELEK
+613 LELEQ

-623 NGHAIAMIE
+623 SGHAIAMLE
-632 AQIGAKRARM
+632 AQIGAKRAHVD
-642 EGIIRSIELMRE
+642 GILKSIEMMNNL
-654 IEKEKADDRQGISG
+654 EKEASNDGAGI
-668 MENPPSDTGVSGSY
+668 
-682 PQG
+682 

>member
-1 MEIEKLLRSPNIAE
+1 MKIEELLRSPNIAE
-15 EMDSEELSSLG
+15 DMDSEELSSLG
-26 FKLFDEVNLD
+26 FRLMDEINLD
-36 LTSRLEWEERNEK
+36 LTSRLDWEERNEK
-49 ANKLALQVVDKK
+49 ASKLALQVVERK

-70 VKFPLITIAA
+70 VKFPLVTIAA

-85 RAYPSLISNNEV
+85 RAYPALISNNEV

-142 VQSIAGTAIKKS
+142 VQAIAGTAIKKS
-154 YFDPIK
+154 YFDPVK

-175 NYYTKSIPESPRVTQ
+175 NYYTKSIAESPRVSH
-190 RILLSSNE
+190 RILLSSND
-198 LHERQVRGVFLKIT
+198 LHERQVRGVFLKVE
-212 DDTQPTQTQQSMLT
+212 DEVQPSLPNVSMLT
-226 QAREDAQG
+226 QAKEDAQG
-234 VHVQSVDPDTPYEFF
+234 VRQQSGDPDTPYEFF
-249 EIHCWIDLDEDGYK
+249 ETHFWHDFDEDGYK
-263 EPYIVYLRR
+263 EPYIAYIRR

-277 YRIVARYFDDSIE
+277 YRIVARYFEDSIE
-290 YRDGKIVRIN
+290 YHNGEIIRIK

-306 KYGFIP
+306 KYGFVP

-324 TLLGPLNDSINT
+324 VLLGPTNDSVNT
-336 VVNQLI
+336 IVNQLI
-342 DAGTMSNTGGG
+342 DAGTMSVTGGG

-369 PQEWKRVDSTGDDL
+369 PHEWKRVDSTGDDL
-383 RANIFPLPVREPSG
+383 RANIFPLPIREPNG
-397 VLFQLLQLLI
+397 VSFQLLQLLI

-418 IMTGVSP
+418 MMTGVSP

-472 AEPIEFEY
+472 SEPVEFEY
-480 NNELSFVLPDDY
+480 NNELQFVLPDDY
-492 NMDMKLVKP
+492 SMDMKLVKP

-512 RLMQAQAVV
+512 RQMQAQAVL
-521 QMATTTPG
+521 QLAQSSGG

-539 LDALKVSGIDQIL
+539 LDALKVNAIDQIL
-552 PDPKGPNAIPPAPNP
+552 PDPKGPNAIKPGPSE
-567 KMVIEQMKTQER
+567 KMQIEKMKNDER

-587 KLGMMKLMQE
+587 KLGIAKLMQE
-597 AELTQ
+597 AELQQ

-613 LELEK
+613 LELEQ
-618 ADGVK
+618 ADGVQS
-623 NGHAIAMIE
+623 GHAIAMLE
-632 AQIGAKRARM
+632 AQIGAKRAHVD
-642 EGIIRSIELMRE
+642 GIIKSIEMMQNLD
-654 IEKEKADDRQGISG
+654 KESSNDGARVQG
-668 MENPPSDTGVSGSY
+668 MEELPRN
-682 PQG
+682 

>member
-1 MEIEKLLRSPNIAE
+1 MKIEELLRSPNIAE
-15 EMDSEELSSLG
+15 DMDSEELSSLG
-26 FKLFDEVNLD
+26 YRLMDEINMD
-36 LTSRLEWEERNEK
+36 LTSRLDWEERNEK
-49 ANKLALQVVDKK
+49 ASKLALQVVERKS
-61 TFPWPGASN
+61 FPWPGASN

-85 RAYPSLISNNEV
+85 RAYPALISNNEV

-142 VQSIAGTAIKKS
+142 VQAISGTAIKKS

-170 NDFIV
+170 NDFVV
-175 NYYTKSIPESPRVTQ
+175 NYYTKSISESPRVSH
-190 RILLSSNE
+190 RILLSSND
-198 LHERQVRGVFLKIT
+198 LHERQVRGLFLKL
-212 DDTQPTQTQQSMLT
+212 DDQPPPSNPNQSMLT
-226 QAREDAQG
+226 NAMEDAQG
-234 VHVQSVDPDTPYEFF
+234 VRMPTGDPDTPYEFF
-249 EIHCWIDLDEDGYK
+249 ETHFWHDFDEDGYK
-263 EPYIVYLRR
+263 EPYIAYIRR

-277 YRIVARYFDDSIE
+277 YRIVARYFEDSIE
-290 YRDGKIVRIN
+290 YHNGEIIRIK

-306 KYGFIP
+306 KYGFVP

-324 TLLGPLNDSINT
+324 VLLGPTNDSVNT
-336 VVNQLI
+336 IVNQLI
-342 DAGTMSNTGGG
+342 DAGTMSVTGGG

-358 VKIKGGDYTFK
+358 VKIKGGDYSFK
-369 PQEWKRVDSTGDDL
+369 PHEWKRVDSTGDDL
-383 RANIFPLPVREPSG
+383 RANIFPLPIREPNAVS
-397 VLFQLLQLLI
+397 FQLLQLLI

-418 IMTGVSP
+418 MMTGVSP

-472 AEPIEFEY
+472 SEPVEFEY

-492 NMDMKLVKP
+492 SMDMKLVKP

-512 RLMQAQAVV
+512 RQMQAQAVL
-521 QMATTTPG
+521 QLAQSSGG

-539 LDALKVSGIDQIL
+539 LDALKVNAIDQIL
-552 PDPKGPNAIPPAPNP
+552 PDPKGPNAIKPGPSE
-567 KMVIEQMKTQER
+567 KMQIEKMKNDER
-579 QMNHQLKF
+579 QMNHQMKF
-587 KLGMMKLMQE
+587 KLGMAKLMAE
-597 AELTQ
+597 VELTQ

-613 LELEK
+613 LELEQ

-623 NGHAIAMIE
+623 SGHAIAMLE
-632 AQIGAKRARM
+632 AQIGAKRAHVD
-642 EGIIRSIELMRE
+642 GIIKSIEMMQNL
-654 IEKEKADDRQGISG
+654 EKEANNDGARVSG
-668 MENPPSDTGVSGSY
+668 MEDVPRN
-682 PQG
+682 

>member
-1 MEIEKLLRSPNIAE
+1 MKIEELLRSPNIAE
-15 EMDSEELSSLG
+15 MMDDEELSSLG
-26 FKLFDEVNLD
+26 QVMMNDINLD
-36 LTSRLEWEERNEK
+36 LNSRIEWEERNER
-49 ANKLALQVVDKK
+49 ANKLALQVVEKK

-85 RAYPSLISNNEV
+85 RAYPALISNNEV

-142 VQSIAGTAIKKS
+142 VQAISGTAIKKS
-154 YFDPIK
+154 YFDPVK

-170 NDFIV
+170 NDFVV
-175 NYYTKSIPESPRVTQ
+175 NYYTKSIPESPRVSH
-190 RILLSSNE
+190 RILLSSND
-198 LHERQVRGVFLKIT
+198 LHERQVRGLFLKIN
-212 DDTQPTQTQQSMLT
+212 DEPPPTTPAQSMLT
-226 QAREDAQG
+226 NAREDAQG
-234 VHVQSVDPDTPYEFF
+234 VRMPTGDPDTPFEFF
-249 EIHCWIDLDEDGYK
+249 ETHFWHDFDEDGYK
-263 EPYIVYLRR
+263 EPYIAYIRR
-272 DTGKI
+272 DTSKI
-277 YRIVARYFDDSIE
+277 YRIVARYFEDSIE
-290 YRDGKIVRIN
+290 YHNGEIIRIK

-306 KYGFIP
+306 KYGFVP
-312 SPDGGFYDLGFG
+312 SPDGGFYDLGYG
-324 TLLGPLNDSINT
+324 VLLGPTNDSVNT
-336 VVNQLI
+336 IVNQLI
-342 DAGTMSNTGGG
+342 DAGTMSVTGGG

-358 VKIKGGDYTFK
+358 VKIKGGDYSFK
-369 PQEWKRVDSTGDDL
+369 PHEWKRVDSTGDDL
-383 RANIFPLPVREPSG
+383 RANIFPLPIRDPNG
-397 VLFQLLQLLI
+397 VSFQLLQLLI

-436 VVEQGMKVFN
+436 TMEQGMKVFN

-472 AEPIEFEY
+472 SEPVEFEY

-492 NMDMKLVKP
+492 SMDMKLVKP

-512 RLMQAQAVV
+512 RQMQAQAVL
-521 QMATTTPG
+521 QLATSTGG

-539 LDALKVSGIDQIL
+539 LDALKVSAIDQIL
-552 PDPKGPNAIPPAPNP
+552 PDPKGPNAIKPGPSE
-567 KMVIEQMKTQER
+567 KMQIEKMKNDER
-579 QMNHQLKF
+579 QMNHQLRF
-587 KLGMMKLMQE
+587 KLGIAKLMQE
-597 AELTQ
+597 AELQQ

-613 LELEK
+613 LELEQ

-623 NGHAIAMIE
+623 SGHAIAMLE
-632 AQIGAKRARM
+632 AQIGAKRAHVD
-642 EGIIRSIELMRE
+642 GIIKSIEMMQNLD
-654 IEKEKADDRQGISG
+654 KESNNDGAGIQG
-668 MENPPSDTGVSGSY
+668 MEDVPRN
-682 PQG
+682 

>member
-1 MEIEKLLRSPNIAE
+1 
-15 EMDSEELSSLG
+15 MDSEELSSLG
-26 FKLFDEVNLD
+26 FRLMDEINLD
-36 LTSRLEWEERNEK
+36 LTSRLDWEERNER
-49 ANKLALQVVDKK
+49 ASKLALQVVEKK

-85 RAYPSLISNNEV
+85 RAYPALISNNEV

-142 VQSIAGTAIKKS
+142 VQAIAGTAIKKS
-154 YFDPIK
+154 YFDPVR

-170 NDFIV
+170 NDFVV
-175 NYYTKSIPESPRVTQ
+175 NYYTKSIAESPRVSH
-190 RILLSSNE
+190 RILLSSND
-198 LHERQVRGVFLKIT
+198 LHERQVRGVFLKVE
-212 DDTQPTQTQQSMLT
+212 DEVQPSLPNVSMLT
-226 QAREDAQG
+226 QAKEDAQG
-234 VHVQSVDPDTPYEFF
+234 VRQQSGDPDTPYEFF
-249 EIHCWIDLDEDGYK
+249 ETHFWHDFDEDGYK
-263 EPYIVYLRR
+263 EPYIAYIRR

-277 YRIVARYFDDSIE
+277 YRIVARYFEDSIE
-290 YRDGKIVRIN
+290 YHNGEIIRIK

-306 KYGFIP
+306 KYGFVP

-324 TLLGPLNDSINT
+324 VLLGPTNDSVNT
-336 VVNQLI
+336 IVNQLI
-342 DAGTMSNTGGG
+342 DAGTMSVTGGG

-369 PQEWKRVDSTGDDL
+369 PHEWKRVDSTGDDL
-383 RANIFPLPVREPSG
+383 RANIFPLPIREPNG
-397 VLFQLLQLLI
+397 VSFQLLQLLI

-418 IMTGVSP
+418 MMTGVSP

-472 AEPIEFEY
+472 SEPVEFEY
-480 NNELSFVLPDDY
+480 NNELQFVLPDDY
-492 NMDMKLVKP
+492 SMDMKLVKP

-512 RLMQAQAVV
+512 RQMQAQAVL
-521 QMATTTPG
+521 QLAQSSGG

-539 LDALKVSGIDQIL
+539 LDALKVNAIDQIL
-552 PDPKGPNAIPPAPNP
+552 PDPKGPNAIKPGPSE
-567 KMVIEQMKTQER
+567 KMQIEKMKNDER
-579 QMNHQLKF
+579 QMNHQLRF
-587 KLGMMKLMQE
+587 KLGIAKLMQE
-597 AELTQ
+597 AELQQ

-613 LELEK
+613 LELEQ
-618 ADGVK
+618 ADGVQS
-623 NGHAIAMIE
+623 GHAIAMLE
-632 AQIGAKRARM
+632 AQIGAKRAHVD
-642 EGIIRSIELMRE
+642 GIIKSIEMMQNL
-654 IEKEKADDRQGISG
+654 EKEANNDGAGIQG
-668 MENPPSDTGVSGSY
+668 MEDVPRN
-682 PQG
+682 

>member
-1 MEIEKLLRSPNIAE
+1 MKIEELLRSPNIAE
-15 EMDSEELSSLG
+15 DMDSEELSSLG
-26 FKLFDEVNLD
+26 FRLMDEINLD
-36 LTSRLEWEERNEK
+36 LTSRLDWEERNER
-49 ANKLALQVVDKK
+49 ASKLALQVVEKK

-85 RAYPSLISNNEV
+85 RAYPALISNNEV

-142 VQSIAGTAIKKS
+142 VQAIAGTAIKKS
-154 YFDPIK
+154 YFDPVR

-170 NDFIV
+170 NDFVV
-175 NYYTKSIPESPRVTQ
+175 NYYTKSIAESPRVSH
-190 RILLSSNE
+190 RILLSSND
-198 LHERQVRGVFLKIT
+198 LHERQVRGVFLKVE
-212 DDTQPTQTQQSMLT
+212 DEVQPSLPNVSMLT
-226 QAREDAQG
+226 QAKEDAQG
-234 VHVQSVDPDTPYEFF
+234 VRQQSGDPDTPYEFF
-249 EIHCWIDLDEDGYK
+249 ETHFWHDFDEDGYK
-263 EPYIVYLRR
+263 EPYIAYIRR

-277 YRIVARYFDDSIE
+277 YRIVARYFEDSIE
-290 YRDGKIVRIN
+290 YHNGEIIRIK

-306 KYGFIP
+306 KYGFVP

-324 TLLGPLNDSINT
+324 VLLGPTNDSVNT
-336 VVNQLI
+336 IVNQLI
-342 DAGTMSNTGGG
+342 DAGTMSVTGGG

-369 PQEWKRVDSTGDDL
+369 PHEWKRVDSTGDDL
-383 RANIFPLPVREPSG
+383 RANIFPLPIREPNG
-397 VLFQLLQLLI
+397 VSFQLLQLLI

-418 IMTGVSP
+418 MMTGVSP

-472 AEPIEFEY
+472 SEPVEFEY
-480 NNELSFVLPDDY
+480 NNELQFVLPDDY
-492 NMDMKLVKP
+492 SMDMKLVKP

-512 RLMQAQAVV
+512 RQMQAQAVL
-521 QMATTTPG
+521 QLAQSSGG

-539 LDALKVSGIDQIL
+539 LDALKVNAIDQIL
-552 PDPKGPNAIPPAPNP
+552 PDPKGPNAIKPGPSE
-567 KMVIEQMKTQER
+567 KMQIEKMKNDER
-579 QMNHQLKF
+579 QMNHQLRF
-587 KLGMMKLMQE
+587 KLGIAKLMQE
-597 AELTQ
+597 AELQQ

-613 LELEK
+613 LELEQ
-618 ADGVK
+618 ADGVQS
-623 NGHAIAMIE
+623 GHAIAMLE
-632 AQIGAKRARM
+632 AQIGAKRAHVD
-642 EGIIRSIELMRE
+642 GIIKSIEMMQNLD
-654 IEKEKADDRQGISG
+654 KETSNDGAGQ
-668 MENPPSDTGVSGSY
+668 MQEMPNP
-682 PQG
+682 

>member
-1 MEIEKLLRSPNIAE
+1 MKIEELLRSPNIAE
-15 EMDSEELSSLG
+15 DMDSEELSSLG
-26 FKLFDEVNLD
+26 FRLMDEINLD
-36 LTSRLEWEERNEK
+36 LTSRLDWEERNEK
-49 ANKLALQVVDKK
+49 ASKLALQVVERK

-85 RAYPSLISNNEV
+85 RAYPALISNNEV

-142 VQSIAGTAIKKS
+142 VQAIAGTAIKKS
-154 YFDPIK
+154 YFDPVK

-170 NDFIV
+170 NDFVV
-175 NYYTKSIPESPRVTQ
+175 NYYTKSIAESPRVSH
-190 RILLSSNE
+190 RILLSSND
-198 LHERQVRGVFLKIT
+198 LHERQVRGVFLKVE
-212 DDTQPTQTQQSMLT
+212 DEVQPSLPNVSMLT
-226 QAREDAQG
+226 QAKEDAQG
-234 VHVQSVDPDTPYEFF
+234 VRQQSGDPDTPYEFF
-249 EIHCWIDLDEDGYK
+249 ETHFWHDFDEDGYK
-263 EPYIVYLRR
+263 EPYIAYIRR

-277 YRIVARYFDDSIE
+277 YRIVARYFEDSIE
-290 YRDGKIVRIN
+290 YHNGEIIRIK

-306 KYGFIP
+306 KYGFVP

-324 TLLGPLNDSINT
+324 VLLGPTNDSVNT
-336 VVNQLI
+336 IVNQLI
-342 DAGTMSNTGGG
+342 DAGTMSVTGGG

-369 PQEWKRVDSTGDDL
+369 PHEWKRVDSTGDDL
-383 RANIFPLPVREPSG
+383 RANIFPLPIREPNG
-397 VLFQLLQLLI
+397 VSFQLLQLLI

-418 IMTGVSP
+418 MMTGVSP

-472 AEPIEFEY
+472 SEPVEFEY
-480 NNELSFVLPDDY
+480 NNELQFVLPDDY
-492 NMDMKLVKP
+492 SMDMKLVKP

-512 RLMQAQAVV
+512 RQMQAQAVL
-521 QMATTTPG
+521 QLAQSSGG

-539 LDALKVSGIDQIL
+539 LDALKVNAIDQIL
-552 PDPKGPNAIPPAPNP
+552 PDPKGPNAIKPGPSE
-567 KMVIEQMKTQER
+567 KMQIEKMKNDER

-587 KLGMMKLMQE
+587 KLGIAKLMQE
-597 AELTQ
+597 AELQQ

-613 LELEK
+613 LELEQ
-618 ADGVK
+618 ADGVQS
-623 NGHAIAMIE
+623 GHAIAMLE
-632 AQIGAKRARM
+632 AQIGAKRAHVD
-642 EGIIRSIELMRE
+642 GIIKSIEMMQNLD
-654 IEKEKADDRQGISG
+654 KESSNDGAGIQG
-668 MENPPSDTGVSGSY
+668 MEELPRN
-682 PQG
+682 

>member
-1 MEIEKLLRSPNIAE
+1 MKIEELLRSPNIAE
-15 EMDSEELSSLG
+15 DMDSEELSSLG
-26 FKLFDEVNLD
+26 FRLMDEINLD
-36 LTSRLEWEERNEK
+36 LTSRLDWEERNEK
-49 ANKLALQVVDKK
+49 ASKLALQVVERK

-85 RAYPSLISNNEV
+85 RAYPALISNNEV

-142 VQSIAGTAIKKS
+142 VQAIAGTAIKKS
-154 YFDPIK
+154 YFDPVK

-175 NYYTKSIPESPRVTQ
+175 NYYTKSIAESPRVSH
-190 RILLSSNE
+190 RILLSSND
-198 LHERQVRGVFLKIT
+198 LHERQVRGVFLKVE
-212 DDTQPTQTQQSMLT
+212 DEVQPSLPNVSMLT
-226 QAREDAQG
+226 QAKEDAQG
-234 VHVQSVDPDTPYEFF
+234 VRQQSGDPDTPYEFF
-249 EIHCWIDLDEDGYK
+249 ETHFWHDFDEDGYK
-263 EPYIVYLRR
+263 EPYIAYIRR

-277 YRIVARYFDDSIE
+277 YRIVARYFEDSIE
-290 YRDGKIVRIN
+290 YHNGEIIRIK

-306 KYGFIP
+306 KYGFVP

-324 TLLGPLNDSINT
+324 VLLGPTNDSVNT
-336 VVNQLI
+336 IVNQLI
-342 DAGTMSNTGGG
+342 DAGTMSVTGGG

-369 PQEWKRVDSTGDDL
+369 PHEWKRVDSTGDDL
-383 RANIFPLPVREPSG
+383 RANIFPLPIREPNG
-397 VLFQLLQLLI
+397 VSFQLLQLLI

-418 IMTGVSP
+418 MMTGVSP

-472 AEPIEFEY
+472 SEPVEFEY
-480 NNELSFVLPDDY
+480 NNELQFVLPDDY
-492 NMDMKLVKP
+492 SMDIKLVKP

-512 RLMQAQAVV
+512 RQMQAQAVL
-521 QMATTTPG
+521 QLAQSSGG

-539 LDALKVSGIDQIL
+539 LDALKVNAIDQIL
-552 PDPKGPNAIPPAPNP
+552 PDPKGPNAIKPGPSE
-567 KMVIEQMKTQER
+567 KMQIEKMKNDER

-587 KLGMMKLMQE
+587 KLGIAKLMQE
-597 AELTQ
+597 AELQQ

-613 LELEK
+613 LELEQ
-618 ADGVK
+618 ADGVQS
-623 NGHAIAMIE
+623 GHAIAMLE
-632 AQIGAKRARM
+632 AQIGAKRAHVD
-642 EGIIRSIELMRE
+642 GIIKSIEMMQNLD
-654 IEKEKADDRQGISG
+654 KESSNDGAGIQG
-668 MENPPSDTGVSGSY
+668 MEELPRN
-682 PQG
+682 

>member
-1 MEIEKLLRSPNIAE
+1 MKIEELLRSPNIAE
-15 EMDSEELSSLG
+15 MMDDEELSSLG
-26 FKLFDEVNLD
+26 QVMMNDINLD
-36 LTSRLEWEERNEK
+36 LNSRIEWEERNER
-49 ANKLALQVVDKK
+49 ANKLALQVVEKK

-85 RAYPSLISNNEV
+85 RAYPALISNNEV

-114 ADRISR
+114 ADRVSR

-142 VQSIAGTAIKKS
+142 VQAISGTAIKKS
-154 YFDPIK
+154 YFDPVK

-170 NDFIV
+170 NDFVV
-175 NYYTKSIPESPRVTQ
+175 NYYTKSIPESPRVSH
-190 RILLSSNE
+190 RILLSSND
-198 LHERQVRGVFLKIT
+198 LHERQVRGLFLKI
-212 DDTQPTQTQQSMLT
+212 DDEPPPTTPNQSMLT
-226 QAREDAQG
+226 NAREDAQG
-234 VHVQSVDPDTPYEFF
+234 VRMPTGDPDTPYEFF
-249 EIHCWIDLDEDGYK
+249 ETHFWHDFDEDGYK
-263 EPYIVYLRR
+263 EPYIAYIRR
-272 DTGKI
+272 DTSKI
-277 YRIVARYFDDSIE
+277 YRIVARYFEDSIE
-290 YRDGKIVRIN
+290 YHNGEIIRIK

-306 KYGFIP
+306 KYGFVP
-312 SPDGGFYDLGFG
+312 SPDGGFYDLGYG
-324 TLLGPLNDSINT
+324 VLLGPTNDSVNT
-336 VVNQLI
+336 IVNQLI
-342 DAGTMSNTGGG
+342 DAGTMSVTGGG

-369 PQEWKRVDSTGDDL
+369 PHEWKRVDSTGDDL
-383 RANIFPLPVREPSG
+383 RANIFPLPIREPNQVSY
-397 VLFQLLQLLI
+397 QLLQLLI

-436 VVEQGMKVFN
+436 TVEQGMKVFN

-472 AEPIEFEY
+472 SEPVEFEY
-480 NNELSFVLPDDY
+480 NSELSFVLPDDY
-492 NMDMKLVKP
+492 AMDMKLVKP

-512 RLMQAQAVV
+512 RQMQAQAVL
-521 QMATTTPG
+521 QLATSTGG

-539 LDALKVSGIDQIL
+539 LDALKVSAIDQIL
-552 PDPKGPNAIPPAPNP
+552 PDPKGPNAIKPGPSE
-567 KMVIEQMKTQER
+567 KMQIEKMKNDER
-579 QMNHQLKF
+579 QMNHQLRF
-587 KLGMMKLMQE
+587 KLGIAKLMQE
-597 AELTQ
+597 AELQQ

-613 LELEK
+613 LELEQ

-623 NGHAIAMIE
+623 SGHAIAMLE
-632 AQIGAKRARM
+632 AQIGAKRAHVD
-642 EGIIRSIELMRE
+642 GILKSIEMMQSLSEEASGATPDVQSM
-654 IEKEKADDRQGISG
+654 QGS
-668 MENPPSDTGVSGSY
+668 
-682 PQG
+682 QA